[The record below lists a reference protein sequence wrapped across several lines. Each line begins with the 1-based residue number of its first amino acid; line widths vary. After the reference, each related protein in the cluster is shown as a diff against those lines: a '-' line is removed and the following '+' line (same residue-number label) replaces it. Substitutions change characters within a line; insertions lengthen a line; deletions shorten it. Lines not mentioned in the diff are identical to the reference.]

1 MDYVVNIN
9 ENYDGNKVEH
19 AMSYYHQQQLRN
31 EFDCL
36 QISKLYGR
44 AQVSKYAT
52 VLEGGTSVGI
62 HCTFKLMV
70 SSCALPITLF
80 HTY

>member
-19 AMSYYHQQQLRN
+19 VMSYYHQQQLRN

-44 AQVSKYAT
+44 AQVSSMLLFLK
-52 VLEGGTSVGI
+52 EGLQWAYIAHSN
-62 HCTFKLMV
+62 
-70 SSCALPITLF
+70 
-80 HTY
+80 

>member
-1 MDYVVNIN
+1 MDYIVNIN

-19 AMSYYHQQQLRN
+19 VMSYYHQQQLRN

-44 AQVSKYAT
+44 AQVSSMLLFLK
-52 VLEGGTSVGI
+52 EGLQWAYIAHSN
-62 HCTFKLMV
+62 
-70 SSCALPITLF
+70 
-80 HTY
+80 